1 MKLEPLRGWMIG
13 RIAITKTSD
22 TIVTVDVNKG
32 VTKFALIE
40 AVSAEAKAAG
50 FAPGD
55 LVMAKVMHNVF
66 LNGGRF
72 HRVTF
77 PLDEAICVVRDVPLS
92 DFVGSDGKSLETQ
105 VAEVA
110 A

>member
-22 TIVTVDVNKG
+22 TIVTVDVNRG
-32 VTKFALIE
+32 VTKFTLLE

-55 LVMAKVMHNVF
+55 LVVAKVMQNIF

-77 PLDEAICVVRDVPLS
+77 PVDEVICQVRDVPLS
-92 DFVGSDGKSLETQ
+92 EFVGTDGKQLEAN
-105 VAEVA
+105 VEA

>member
-13 RIAITKTSD
+13 RIAITKTST
-22 TIVTVDVNKG
+22 TIVTPDANKG
-32 VTKFALIE
+32 VTKFALLE
-40 AVSAEAKAAG
+40 AVSLEAKAAG

-55 LVMAKVMHNVF
+55 LVMAKTFHNIF
-66 LNGGRF
+66 LRGGTF

-77 PLDEAICVVRDVPLS
+77 PLDDAICVVRDVPLT
-92 DFVGSDGKSLETQ
+92 DLVGTDGKDLAEL
-105 VAEVA
+105 AEVA